1 MGVLPSSKTQATPS
15 SAVKRRSAQIELP
28 KLGPLKTGGTV
39 GFSAFRD
46 NDAETARRRKSR
58 KKSIAGSPSTGAA
71 AMTADSDSDA
81 DEDLIPTKMDDTDE
95 KDVIQTGATLN
106 PDEAKFSGELAD
118 GVERIHVSC
127 YLPHALC
134 SLQNLPLT
142 VSTAQEGAIRRPG

>member
-46 NDAETARRRKSR
+46 NDADTARRRKSR
-58 KKSIAGSPSTGAA
+58 KKSIAGSPSTGVAA
-71 AMTADSDSDA
+71 AMAAADSDSDA
-81 DEDLIPTKMDDTDE
+81 DEDSIATKMEDTDE

-127 YLPHALC
+127 
-134 SLQNLPLT
+134 SLKIQLA
-142 VSTAQEGAIRRPG
+142 VVI